1 MILPLLTSFIA
12 INLMKAKHFLVETE
26 NNAVR
31 PVLPIE
37 AKEYEEYEDKEENQT
52 RGNGWEILVS

>member
-1 MILPLLTSFIA
+1 MILPLLTSLIA

-26 NNAVR
+26 NN
-31 PVLPIE
+31 
-37 AKEYEEYEDKEENQT
+37 EEYEDKEENQT

>member
-1 MILPLLTSFIA
+1 
-12 INLMKAKHFLVETE
+12 MKAKHFLVETE

-37 AKEYEEYEDKEENQT
+37 AKEYEDKEENQT

>member
-1 MILPLLTSFIA
+1 
-12 INLMKAKHFLVETE
+12 MKAKHFLVETE

-52 RGNGWEILVS
+52 RGTGWEILVS